1 MDTNLKRT
9 NKFKV
14 ILISLCI
21 LLPALMVTMIYPR
34 TGHVMDVLRQK
45 YDDEYKE
52 SETVWVIDRSLV
64 NYAVEASYYMHG
76 FALQESEKQPVDF
89 AVLDEY
95 GWDSDYHRI
104 TSDCDY
110 IYEYIGLY
118 NSKVVAG
125 NESLL
130 PLLTQIPDQ
139 AQLDEMNE
147 AGILAYLILEFD
159 AYGKIAVSDLHY
171 TSNDVKYATDNV
183 YSVAKDSVEQYKNNV
198 SWYKSTEIISGGNY
212 ERVIPKNFK
221 VVFSIDKDSDFV
233 YAERNKPYGLTSAE
247 NLYLETG
254 AIFIVIAVAV
264 LVAFFA
270 LILPFAK
277 KLHTGWERIFCIHIE
292 TVCALTILLGF
303 ALYGMVYIMA
313 YTNLYEINYYIK
325 HQGPIELLGYALS
338 AESIYKAALTINFL
352 GWTLCFFVE
361 YIVFSAIRQFLSR
374 PLYYLKNR
382 FLFVAII
389 KWMLSPFKKLYFY
402 IIGIDFKNKMTKLII
417 LVLGIN
423 FIIVS
428 ILCCLQYLG
437 IIGTIIY
444 SVILFVLLNKVSK
457 KTKQQYESILK
468 ATDQMAKGDL
478 KIELQDDL
486 GMFKPVGDSLEQ
498 IQQGFSTALE
508 EEAKSQQM
516 KTELIT
522 NVSHDLKTPLT
533 AIITYLDLLKNPD
546 ISEEN
551 RKIYIETLDQKTQR
565 LKVLIEDLFQVS
577 KAQTGDIAM
586 DFMDLDVV
594 SLMKQVRLEMEDQI
608 VDSGL
613 LFRWNLPEEK
623 VILNLDGQKTYR
635 VFTNLIN
642 NILKYSLPGS
652 RVFIDIAQGT
662 DDVKILFRNISR
674 SELDFDVERL
684 TDRFVRGDA
693 SRNTEGSGL
702 GLAIAKSF
710 VELQKGEFKI
720 EVDGDLFKVIIRW
733 PLQ

>member
-14 ILISLCI
+14 FLISLCI

-52 SETVWVIDRSLV
+52 SETVWVVDHSLV

-89 AVLDEY
+89 TVLDKY
-95 GWDSDYHRI
+95 GWDSDYHMI
-104 TSDCDY
+104 TSDC
-110 IYEYIGLY
+110 EYIGLY
-118 NSKVVAG
+118 NDKVVAG

-130 PLLTQIPDQ
+130 PLLTEVPDQ
-139 AQLDEMNE
+139 TQMDEMKE
-147 AGILAYLILEFD
+147 AGILAYLVLEFD
-159 AYGKIAVSDLHY
+159 AYGKIAISDIHY
-171 TSNDVKYATDNV
+171 ISNNIKNDGNV
-183 YSVAKDSVEQYKNNV
+183 YSAAKASAEQYKNNV
-198 SWYKSTEIISGGNY
+198 LWHMASEEVNDGDY

-221 VVFSIDKDSDFV
+221 VVFTIDKKSDFI
-233 YAERNKPYGLTSAE
+233 YAEYNRSTYLTSAE

-270 LILPFAK
+270 LILPFMK
-277 KLHTGWERIFCIHIE
+277 RLHTGWERIFCIHIE

-565 LKVLIEDLFQVS
+565 LKILIEDLFQVS

-635 VFTNLIN
+635 VFTNLLN

-652 RVFIDIAQGT
+652 RVFIDIAPGV
-662 DDVKILFRNISR
+662 DDIKILFRNISR

>member
-9 NKFKV
+9 NKLKV
-14 ILISLCI
+14 FLILLCI
-21 LLPALMVTMIYPR
+21 LVPALLVTMIYPR
-34 TGHVMDVLRQK
+34 TGQVMDILRHK
-45 YDDEYKE
+45 YDAEYNKSE
-52 SETVWVIDRSLV
+52 SVWVIERSFV

-76 FALQESEKQPVDF
+76 LALQKSEHKPVDF
-89 AVLDEY
+89 TVLDEY
-95 GWDSDYHRI
+95 GWDSDYHMI
-104 TSDCDY
+104 TSDCEY
-110 IYEYIGLY
+110 ISEYIGLY
-118 NSKVVAG
+118 NSKIITG
-125 NESLL
+125 NENLL

-139 AQLDEMNE
+139 TQLDEMKE
-147 AGILAYLILEFD
+147 AGVLAYLILEFD
-159 AYGKIAVSDLHY
+159 AYGKISVSDIHY
-171 TSNDVKYATDNV
+171 LSSNVKYEADNV
-183 YSVAKDSVEQYKNNV
+183 YSVAKNSMEQYKNNV
-198 SWYKSTEIISGGNY
+198 LWYRDSEVSSDANY
-212 ERVIPKNFK
+212 ECVIPQNFK
-221 VVFSIDKDSDFV
+221 IIFTIDKNSDFI
-233 YAERNKPYGLTSAE
+233 YTEYNKPYYLTSAE

-254 AIFIVIAVAV
+254 AIFIVIALVI

-270 LILPFAK
+270 LVLPFCK
-277 KLHTGWERIFCIHIE
+277 RLHTGWERIFCIHIE

-303 ALYGMVYIMA
+303 AFFGMVYLMA

-338 AESIYKAALTINFL
+338 VETIYNVALGITFL
-352 GWTLCFFVE
+352 GWALCFFVE
-361 YIVFSAIRQFLSR
+361 YIIFSSFRQFLSR

-382 FLFVAII
+382 FLIVAIL
-389 KWMLSPFKKLYFY
+389 KWLFRPFKKLYLY
-402 IIGIDFKNKMTKLII
+402 ILKIDFKNNLTKLILI
-417 LVLGIN
+417 ILGIN

-428 ILCCLQYLG
+428 ILCCFKYVGVLG
-437 IIGTIIY
+437 VIIY
-444 SVILFVLLNKVSK
+444 TVILFVLLNKISK
-457 KTKQQYESILK
+457 KMKLQYDSILK

-486 GMFKPVGDSLEQ
+486 GVFKPMGDSLEQ

-546 ISEEN
+546 ISDEN
-551 RKIYIETLDQKTQR
+551 RKIYIDTLDQKSQR

-577 KAQTGDIAM
+577 KAQTGDITM

-652 RVFIDIAQGT
+652 RVFIDITPGAEEI
-662 DDVKILFRNISR
+662 KIIFRNISK

-710 VELQKGEFKI
+710 VELQNGEFKI

>member
-14 ILISLCI
+14 FLISLCI

-52 SETVWVIDRSLV
+52 SETVWVVDHSLV

-89 AVLDEY
+89 TVLDKY
-95 GWDSDYHRI
+95 GWDSDYHMI
-104 TSDCDY
+104 TSDC
-110 IYEYIGLY
+110 EYIGLY
-118 NSKVVAG
+118 NDKVVAG

-130 PLLTQIPDQ
+130 PLLTEVPDQ
-139 AQLDEMNE
+139 TQMDEMKE
-147 AGILAYLILEFD
+147 AGILAYLVLEFD
-159 AYGKIAVSDLHY
+159 AYGKIAISDIHY
-171 TSNDVKYATDNV
+171 ISNNIKNDGNV
-183 YSVAKDSVEQYKNNV
+183 YSAAKASAEQYKNNV
-198 SWYKSTEIISGGNY
+198 LWYIASEEGNDGDY

-221 VVFSIDKDSDFV
+221 VVFTIDKKSDFI
-233 YAERNKPYGLTSAE
+233 YAEYNRSTYLTSAE

-292 TVCALTILLGF
+292 TVCALMILLGF
-303 ALYGMVYIMA
+303 AFYGMIYLMA
-313 YTNLYEINYYIK
+313 YTNMYEINYYIK

-338 AESIYKAALTINFL
+338 AESIYNAALTINFL

-361 YIVFSAIRQFLSR
+361 YIIFSAIRQFLSR

-402 IIGIDFKNKMTKLII
+402 IIGINFKNKMTKLII

-428 ILCCLQYLG
+428 ILCCFQFGG
-437 IIGTIIY
+437 IIGTVIY
-444 SVILFVLLNKVSK
+444 SVILFVLLNKMSK
-457 KTKQQYESILK
+457 KLKQQYDSILK

-478 KIELQDDL
+478 KIELHDDL
-486 GMFKPVGDSLEQ
+486 GVFKPVGDSLEQ

-565 LKVLIEDLFQVS
+565 LKILIEDLFQVS
-577 KAQTGDIAM
+577 KAQTGDITM

-652 RVFIDIAQGT
+652 RVFIDIAPGVE
-662 DDVKILFRNISR
+662 DIKILFRNISR